1 MTETAQQANLS
12 GESEVKELSARNWA
26 VISFDR
32 CEAAGLTYPE
42 AAAKMRELE
51 SGRVA
56 GLCLVT
62 AEAAARLG
70 H

>member
-1 MTETAQQANLS
+1 MTETAQQADLS
-12 GESEVKELSARNWA
+12 GGSELNELSTRNWA

-32 CEAAGLTYPE
+32 CEAASLTYRE
-42 AAAKMRELE
+42 AAEKMSELE
-51 SGRVA
+51 SRRVA

-62 AEAAARLG
+62 AETAARLR